1 MQNIKLSPKPGVY
14 LFLEIYKVRNMK
26 RWGYTKL
33 SQGRHEV
40 TSVFT
45 HTHPNTYRPMR
56 ACVESYKQ
64 RSTFELLNSLIT
76 LTSLTCRISSIVCYL
91 LLLLLLLLLN
101 LLVSTLQSSG
111 SHINEL

>member
-1 MQNIKLSPKPGVY
+1 
-14 LFLEIYKVRNMK
+14 MK

-33 SQGRHEV
+33 NQGRHEV

-91 LLLLLLLLLN
+91 LLLLLLLLLLH